1 MKEHTMSSISSTQS
15 NRALDQFMRSGTD
28 VNRSASKH
36 KGPIHSTTTQGL
48 SVAQESLPQTVQ
60 TPEEKARQAAEGLV
74 STTFIEPILK
84 QMRESNNTPP
94 PFGPSRAEKQFA
106 SLLDT
111 KLSDEMVKASNF
123 PLVQRIADQ
132 LLRNM
137 PVTETPTQAFDTE
150 G

>member
-1 MKEHTMSSISSTQS
+1 MSSISNTQS
-15 NRALDQFMRSGTD
+15 NRALDMLSRQLND
-28 VNRSASKH
+28 VQRPLPKDKHTISTASTH
-36 KGPIHSTTTQGL
+36 GV
-48 SVAQESLPQTVQ
+48 SVNPNANTPESIQ
-60 TPEEKARQAAEGLV
+60 TPQEKARMAAEGLV

-111 KLSDEMVKASNF
+111 KLSDEIVKASNF
-123 PLVQRIADQ
+123 PLIQRITDE

-137 PVTETPTQAFDTE
+137 PVAKAPEQQLDTQ